1 MEDSSWSWSCWINFW
16 NLFLTIIMSLVQ
28 FFKLHQYIWPRGRLL
43 CQNRCQQGTLYFRQ
57 SPDRAIH
64 LSCQS
69 QFLELKCFFEV
80 EGAWYFEESLVQS
93 KSCLINSTSIFF
105 FCIKTFNF
113 GWRMVLISFLNLFQL
128 SNPSFSLVIT
138 SGHHYLGHCVHSYH
152 FQYQNGFGICND
164 EHGKPLCHRQ

>member
-64 LSCQS
+64 LSCQR
-69 QFLELKCFFEV
+69 QFLELKCFKWS
-80 EGAWYFEESLVQS
+80 GRSLVFRRESGAIQKLS
-93 KSCLINSTSIFF
+93 HKFH
-105 FCIKTFNF
+105 
-113 GWRMVLISFLNLFQL
+113 LNLLLLHQNFQL
-128 SNPSFSLVIT
+128 WMKNGSHFFPQSVSTFQPLFFI
-138 SGHHYLGHCVHSYH
+138 GH
-152 FQYQNGFGICND
+152 N
-164 EHGKPLCHRQ
+164 